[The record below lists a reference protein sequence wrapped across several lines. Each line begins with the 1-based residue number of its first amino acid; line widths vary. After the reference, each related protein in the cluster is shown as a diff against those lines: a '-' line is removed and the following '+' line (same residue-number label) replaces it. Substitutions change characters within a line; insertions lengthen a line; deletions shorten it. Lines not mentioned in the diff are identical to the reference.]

1 MTCPDIERANR
12 TGRFNPFKR
21 RDPFAGHP
29 CADGIRDVLVAEPA
43 IAELAVA
50 EPSPVWRARAHGPA
64 VVMAP
69 VLARVRDHAAV
80 ALTSRQVLRS
90 LEYDSVVASVDRRVF
105 RVDDSAG
112 TSPREIPVEDLPD
125 ASVARVGG
133 WPTQHAGYASER
145 PAAAQSERVGVQH
158 AYAFAC
164 FVTAVGAADRAVS
177 AL

>member
-12 TGRFNPFKR
+12 IGRFNPFER
-21 RDPFAGHP
+21 RDPFAGRP
-29 CADGIRDVLVAEPA
+29 CADGIRDFLVAELA

-50 EPSPVWRARAHGPA
+50 EPSPVWRARAHGLA

-69 VLARVRDHAAV
+69 VLAWIRDHAAV
-80 ALTSRQVLRS
+80 ALTSRQVLCS
-90 LEYDSVVASVDRRVF
+90 LEYDSVVVLVDRRVF

-125 ASVARVGG
+125 ASVAQVGG
-133 WPTQHAGYASER
+133 RLTQHAGYDPER
-145 PAAAQSERVGVQH
+145 APAAHSERVGVQH

-164 FVTAVGAADRAVS
+164 FVTALGAADRAVP